1 MTERELHV
9 WCFGDLA
16 GRLSDDGDRLRFAY
30 DHKWIAEDRP
40 VLSQSL
46 PLDGSFEDRT
56 ASTFFEGLLPE
67 GQLRELLAR
76 RFGVSATNPF
86 SLLEEIGGECAGAI
100 SLLPPGAVPSTN
112 DQVRW
117 LNDSELVE
125 IVAELPQRPMLADP
139 DDRDLRLSLAGAQDK
154 LPVVVRNGRVGLPM
168 GGTPSTHIL
177 KTPIPGLPA
186 TVINEALWPLVG
198 ERLGIDCAPSHAHRI
213 GETEILLVE
222 RYDRSVSDDGTVTR
236 LHQEDF
242 CQALGID
249 SAHKY
254 EREGGPGLQDCFDLL
269 RRASRAPGRELPK
282 LIDAWALSFL
292 AANHDAHGKNFSL
305 LYGPDGVGLAPV
317 YDVLNTLDY
326 RGVKPMDRKMA
337 MGVGGENR
345 PDYVRRRHLER
356 MLAEAGL
363 GAAPAL
369 RRLRSL
375 AERAPAALADAKRAL
390 VAEAWEDPQLEK
402 LVTRTEQRAQLLLTE
417 TA

>member
-1 MTERELHV
+1 MTARELDV
-9 WCFGDLA
+9 WCFGQLA
-16 GRLSDDGDRLRFAY
+16 GQLTDDGHLRFAY
-30 DHKWIAEDRP
+30 DPAWVADGRP

-46 PLDGSFEDRT
+46 PLDGTFDDAT
-56 ASTFFEGLLPE
+56 AAAFFEGLLPE
-67 GQLRELLAR
+67 GQLRDILAR

-100 SLLPPGAVPSTN
+100 SLLAPGAVPST
-112 DQVRW
+112 DERVRW
-117 LNDSELVE
+117 LTDDELAEV
-125 IVAELPQRPMLADP
+125 VAELPLRPMLADP

-154 LPVVVRNGRVGLPM
+154 LPVVVRDGRIGLPV
-168 GGTPSTHIL
+168 GGTASTHIL

-186 TVINEALWPLVG
+186 TVINEALWPLVA
-198 ERLGIDCAPSHAHRI
+198 ERLGIDCAPSRAYRT
-213 GETEILLVE
+213 GETEVLLVK
-222 RYDRSVSDDGTVTR
+222 RYDRSVADDGTVTR

-292 AANHDAHGKNFSL
+292 AANHDAHAKNFSL
-305 LYGPDGVGLAPV
+305 LYGPDGVGLAPI
-317 YDVLNTLDY
+317 YDVLNTIDY

-337 MGVGGENR
+337 MSVGGEYR
-345 PDYVRRRHLER
+345 PGYVRHRHLER
-356 MLAEAGL
+356 MLADAGL

-369 RRLRSL
+369 RRLRAL
-375 AERAPAALADAKRAL
+375 AERAPAAVADARRELVDRA
-390 VAEAWEDPQLEK
+390 WDDPQLDK
-402 LVTRTEQRAQLLLTE
+402 LVARTDERARALLAE
-417 TA
+417 TS